1 MGSRCPG
8 SGKRIDRQT
17 NASNELDFKNFQ
29 TSDFINLLQSY
40 KCSVLKFVPK
50 AARVCY
56 AMAFS
61 ECVKRVLDDTSPK
74 EAWARLIMPSV
85 CLRKTPRARAQR
97 NKVSLSTIVQ
107 RQVTDFNRSIY
118 GKPQQTAS
126 TSNTPKQGQ
135 SVDLILEKLNVG
147 DVKGA
152 IRLAASNDSF
162 IAPSSAP
169 ESFRKSIHQSLP
181 TGDPFRP
188 TIFLRY
194 RYPAG
199 KFYMPYPHFPQEV
212 HEILLACA
220 PSTLRTPPAG
230 MLTKLETALSSH
242 SPNLRM

>member
-85 CLRKTPRARAQR
+85 RLRKTPRARAQR

-126 TSNTPKQGQ
+126 TANTPKQGQ
-135 SVDLILEKLNVG
+135 SVDLILEKLDVG
-147 DVKGA
+147 DVKDA
-152 IRLAASNDSF
+152 IRLAASKDSF
-162 IAPSSAP
+162 IAPSSANTRELQKKHP
-169 ESFRKSIHQSLP
+169 PKPADRRPVPTNDIPQIQVSCREILHAVSSFSAESA
-181 TGDPFRP
+181 GDPSCLRP
-188 TIFLRY
+188 QHLKDATSRH
-194 RYPAG
+194 AN
-199 KFYMPYPHFPQEV
+199 E
-212 HEILLACA
+212 A
-220 PSTLRTPPAG
+220 
-230 MLTKLETALSSH
+230 
-242 SPNLRM
+242 